1 MINENTIYTT
11 TEICWAV
18 ENDDLCDGY
27 GCAPMLNR
35 ILRRIHS
42 AISLKELRRIN
53 MNPFTALI
61 DWIDESAD
69 FMAPVGAF
77 IGVGIAIALCFING
91 GN

>member
-1 MINENTIYTT
+1 
-11 TEICWAV
+11 
-18 ENDDLCDGY
+18 
-27 GCAPMLNR
+27 
-35 ILRRIHS
+35 
-42 AISLKELRRIN
+42 

-69 FMAPVGAF
+69 FMAPVEAF

>member
-1 MINENTIYTT
+1 
-11 TEICWAV
+11 
-18 ENDDLCDGY
+18 
-27 GCAPMLNR
+27 
-35 ILRRIHS
+35 
-42 AISLKELRRIN
+42 

-77 IGVGIAIALCFING
+77 IGIGIAIALCFING